1 MYDIEVENKN
11 NIMNFYENKLAM
23 YKRDKGV
30 LISKYEEKIS
40 QLGSNLEINNATM
53 IHLQQGNA
61 QSNNMNSKINN
72 MASTMP
78 NGIKKNSSLA

>member
-23 YKRDKGV
+23 FKRDKGV

-61 QSNNMNSKINN
+61 QSNNMNSTINN

-78 NGIKKNSSLA
+78 NGTKKNSSLA